1 MKQNLDKY
9 QIESEQEKTLWSDC
23 LFVFDS
29 SSLLNFYNYSVD
41 TRKNIFDTT
50 LKVIKERLWIPQHV
64 EFEFLKNRETTFKKP
79 ISKYQQLLTEH
90 LVKID
95 EQFKQLRN
103 KSKKENM
110 HPYISDIVFSDFDIE
125 LDKFKEKL
133 KKEINERISEIEKLS
148 EIDDVLLAF
157 DKYFKVGKEFNY
169 QQLTEIAKEGEFRY
183 KYSIPPGYKDLDE
196 KSGFQIFGDL
206 IIWKQII
213 EYAKAINKPIILI
226 TDDVKEDWWHLKKRG
241 EPERPREELI
251 DEIEFH
257 ANVPFWMYTTI
268 QFLEKSKKHLDSKI
282 KENSIMEVRNTTLH
296 YYGYRAEEAFT
307 KWAISE
313 FKGKGEI
320 IHPDNQRDSG
330 IDLVLQ
336 HETDLVG
343 FEIRFFRNQAD
354 HYMRYRLRRTIENFQ
369 RRKIYEKYKSLYIVI
384 ITESEDSALMAKAE
398 IENDEKQLF
407 LFEDDSFAL
416 DYIYGYLDEDDFIKI

>member
-9 QIESEQEKTLWSDC
+9 QIDSDKEKTLWSDC

-29 SSLLNFYNYSVD
+29 SSLLNFYDYSVD

-64 EFEFLKNRETTFKKP
+64 EFEFLKNKEVTFKKP

-95 EQFKQLRN
+95 EQYKQLRN
-103 KSKKENM
+103 KSKKENK
-110 HPYISDIVFSDFDIE
+110 HPHISENVFESFDIE
-125 LDKFKEKL
+125 FDKFKEKL
-133 KKEINERISEIEKLS
+133 KSEIDERISEIEKLS
-148 EIDDVLLAF
+148 EKDDVSIAF
-157 DKYFKVGKEFNY
+157 NKYFKVGKEFNY

-183 KYSIPPGYKDLDE
+183 KYSIPPGYKDLEE

-213 EYAKAINKPIILI
+213 EYAKAINKPIVLI
-226 TDDVKEDWWHLKKRG
+226 TDDVKEDWWNLKKRG

-268 QFLEKSKKHLDSKI
+268 EFLEKSQKYLDSKI
-282 KENSIMEVRNTTLH
+282 KANSIMEVRNATFH
-296 YYGYRAEEAFT
+296 YYVFISVKNYPPFQSRSIPLVIT
-307 KWAISE
+307 K
-313 FKGKGEI
+313 
-320 IHPDNQRDSG
+320 
-330 IDLVLQ
+330 
-336 HETDLVG
+336 
-343 FEIRFFRNQAD
+343 
-354 HYMRYRLRRTIENFQ
+354 
-369 RRKIYEKYKSLYIVI
+369 
-384 ITESEDSALMAKAE
+384 
-398 IENDEKQLF
+398 
-407 LFEDDSFAL
+407 
-416 DYIYGYLDEDDFIKI
+416 